1 METLGIHLLT
11 TWTVV
16 WDTQTQAM
24 SKAAHSTIPRG
35 VLAMYVPCMDEEAQ
49 ALLNEYEDS

>member
-11 TWTVV
+11 TCTVV